1 MQIKKFEALSM
12 QEAVRLIKNEFG
24 SGALILSTKKVRK
37 SGSVFGLFSRP
48 FIEVTAAVDYE
59 AKNNSPGFP
68 SLTPPSPSLPKRGI
82 RGGVGDKGGSEKDIS
97 GETGNDN
104 TSPRR
109 AITMTHLGPLQEE
122 ISEIRED
129 VRSLMKLCSAP
140 GQDRDDEFLK
150 EEISQISTMMARLT
164 RETGGAS
171 LLHLHK
177 NFMHLHRRL
186 VTGNVDE
193 QISARLIEAASKKI
207 KKDEAEDKELIK
219 ERLGDILTR
228 NINVTGPILNKEKE
242 RKLALFMGP
251 TGVGKTTTIA
261 KLAAHYAIKEK
272 KRVRLITLDTY
283 RIGAI
288 EQLKIY
294 AKIIGLSVDIAFS
307 GRELADLV
315 KVDDADLILI
325 DTAGRSQRDRLQ
337 MSELREVFKYNIPIE
352 TYLILSATTKE
363 RDLSDIVESF
373 KTLPVDRLIFTKLD
387 ETTTFGPLLNTMVKA
402 KKPIAYLTAGQRVP
416 EDIEVA
422 TSKKITELIL
432 GSKEA

>member
-12 QEAVRLIKNEFG
+12 QEAVRQIKNELG
-24 SGALILSTKKVRK
+24 PDALILSTKKVK
-37 SGSVFGLFSRP
+37 KAGSVFGLFSRP
-48 FIEVTAAVDYE
+48 FIEVTAAVDFE
-59 AKNNSPGFP
+59 ANNNSPRSP

-82 RGGVGDKGGSEKDIS
+82 RGGVGDEAELEKGFP
-97 GETGNDN
+97 GERDDDRS
-104 TSPRR
+104 SPKR

-129 VRSLMKLCSAP
+129 VRSLIKLCSAP
-140 GQDRDDEFLK
+140 DRERDDESLK

-177 NFMHLHRRL
+177 NFLHMHRRL

-193 QISARLIEAASKKI
+193 QISTRLIEAAGKKI

-228 NINVTGPILNKEKE
+228 NINVTGPILNKEKD

-272 KRVRLITLDTY
+272 KRVSLITLDTY

-352 TYLILSATTKE
+352 TYLLLSATTKE
-363 RDLSDIVESF
+363 RDLNDIIENF

-422 TSKKITELIL
+422 TSKKITDLIL
-432 GSKEA
+432 GN

>member
-1 MQIKKFEALSM
+1 
-12 QEAVRLIKNEFG
+12 
-24 SGALILSTKKVRK
+24 
-37 SGSVFGLFSRP
+37 
-48 FIEVTAAVDYE
+48 
-59 AKNNSPGFP
+59 
-68 SLTPPSPSLPKRGI
+68 
-82 RGGVGDKGGSEKDIS
+82 
-97 GETGNDN
+97 
-104 TSPRR
+104 
-109 AITMTHLGPLQEE
+109 
-122 ISEIRED
+122 
-129 VRSLMKLCSAP
+129 RSLIRRCSAT
-140 GQDRDDEFLK
+140 GQERGDESLK

-177 NFMHLHRRL
+177 NFLNLHRRL

-193 QISARLIEAASKKI
+193 QISTRLIEAASKKI

-228 NINVTGPILNKEKE
+228 NINVTGPILNKEKD

-352 TYLILSATTKE
+352 TYLLLSATTKE

-373 KTLPVDRLIFTKLD
+373 KSLPVDRLIFTKLD

-422 TSKKITELIL
+422 TSKKITDLIL
-432 GSKEA
+432 GNKEA